1 MTTRH
6 KHTSTTENLFALAN
20 LLFSFASIG
29 ANIVGNQQ
37 RAQVDALRAEN
48 LRLKNLVE
56 AQRVGQAHNNVL
68 LGDLNVELRLLQIE
82 EKRRKLGLNAAPFK
96 ADGYDDPLPAPAW
109 ADRQA
114 GPSR

>member
-1 MTTRH
+1 MTTRR

-20 LLFSFASIG
+20 FLFSFASIG

-48 LRLKNLVE
+48 LRLRNQVE

-82 EKRRKLGLNAAPFK
+82 EKKRKLGLNAPFK
-96 ADGYDDPLPAPAW
+96 AGGYDDP
-109 ADRQA
+109 
-114 GPSR
+114 PSRYQLDKE